1 MLLRY
6 NALTNNKYLITHSHL
21 SLDGIVLWTGA
32 SKFEGAWV
40 WDNGEPWGYTAWNS
54 GEPSGNGGFMGIYG
68 GPGIGWN
75 WKERGET
82 ENSYLLCES

>member
-1 MLLRY
+1 MLL
-6 NALTNNKYLITHSHL
+6 
-21 SLDGIVLWTGA
+21 
-32 SKFEGAWV
+32 
-40 WDNGEPWGYTAWNS
+40 GEPWGYTAWNS

-68 GPGIGWN
+68 GPGIEWN